1 MLHKPSALPDS
12 NALAAS
18 RVLVALWLGIVQK
31 AAPHQRQR
39 IQATT
44 LLTPPPT
51 TAPTM
56 WTSVWPRSSALPG
69 SNALAVSRVLV
80 AVRLGIVQKAAR
92 HPRQQIQATT
102 LLTVLAVQT
111 TPRTES
117 AKLSACEASGAVAVC
132 RSPAVQGGMVHHWA

>member
-18 RVLVALWLGIVQK
+18 RVLVALWLGIAQK
-31 AAPHQRQR
+31 AAPRQRQR

-51 TAPTM
+51 TAPTT

-69 SNALAVSRVLV
+69 SSALAVSRVLV

-92 HPRQQIQATT
+92 HQRQQIQATT
-102 LLTVLAVQT
+102 LLTVLAV
-111 TPRTES
+111 
-117 AKLSACEASGAVAVC
+117 
-132 RSPAVQGGMVHHWA
+132 